1 MGESMKRL
9 FIMMAAV
16 LLTALTV
23 GCAGNIPAPTEP
35 AATEAP
41 TDAPYIDTQVN
52 EPEWTLAE
60 GELQLSDDTGVVA
73 SGSEILY
80 FAIVSIKDGHQ
91 DLRFRLSDEKA
102 AVLKDRDSTGYVIS
116 LNGEKIGNATLNS
129 SGTVA
134 TVTAADAE
142 GEITALATKIRG
154 LYN

>member
-9 FIMMAAV
+9 FIMMATV

-23 GCAGNIPAPTEP
+23 GCAGNIPAPTES

-80 FAIVSIKDGHQ
+80 FAIVSIKDGQ
-91 DLRFRLSDEKA
+91 QELRFRLSDEKA
-102 AVLKDRDSTGYVIS
+102 AALKDRDSTGYVIS